1 MRPIARRDTC
11 HDHGWSLRHRASIG
25 LGAISGP
32 LAHQRATRRH
42 RNRPRCGQALDSSK
56 FTGNFAGC
64 GEARHLPV
72 HGADLG
78 VCKHVNSATSCVG
91 GVADHR
97 RPGAGS
103 VPAGP
108 GRSFHLE
115 ATGSEPLCLADV
127 PLVSS
132 TVFPTGQVDCFD
144 ESAPRSG
151 TFCRSGPPSP
161 SQCSPPEL
169 IDAAGRPIHSF
180 RRQAGD

>member
-1 MRPIARRDTC
+1 LALVRSAGR
-11 HDHGWSLRHRASIG
+11 WL
-25 LGAISGP
+25 ISGQ
-32 LAHQRATRRH
+32 LGVIETDRVADKRF
-42 RNRPRCGQALDSSK
+42 DSSK

-151 TFCRSGPPSP
+151 TFCRSGPHSP
-161 SQCSPPEL
+161 S
-169 IDAAGRPIHSF
+169 
-180 RRQAGD
+180 